1 MITDVFIS
9 LISTILDF
17 AFGWLP
23 HVTEMPEWYDNI
35 YNTLNVFSALGAF
48 PVIGTVI
55 QITSLVLS
63 ILAGWQV
70 VVWANWLYNK
80 IRGSG

>member
-1 MITDVFIS
+1 MVTDVFIS

-23 HVTEMPEWYDNI
+23 RVSEMPEWYDTI
-35 YNTLNVFSALGAF
+35 YNTLSVFSALGAF

-55 QITSLVLS
+55 QITSLVLT